1 MLEFGLLFLFVYIM
15 SNIQIGK
22 AKIQKTESA
31 DSEAKK
37 KFVENKSWEFKNLD
51 DCMEFRELRQTGW
64 KGNAEDFYR
73 WKEEE

>member
-31 DSEAKK
+31 DSEVKE
-37 KFVENKSWEFKNLD
+37 KFIANKSWEFKTLD

>member
-31 DSEAKK
+31 DSEVKK